1 MGMDGYGMG
10 MGGGWNNWG
19 WDGGWAGALV
29 VALLLG
35 VQRWMNWIFLAEGMK
50 GGGCLEP
57 QDIKFQEMPCFFC
70 FALTQHRLKNLLSSS
85 KSSN

>member
-29 VALLLG
+29 AAASRVLHGFSMDFLG
-35 VQRWMNWIFLAEGMK
+35 CNV
-50 GGGCLEP
+50 
-57 QDIKFQEMPCFFC
+57 
-70 FALTQHRLKNLLSSS
+70 
-85 KSSN
+85 

>member
-29 VALLLG
+29 CCSFAG
-35 VQRWMNWIFLAEGMK
+35 DFPWIFHG
-50 GGGCLEP
+50 
-57 QDIKFQEMPCFFC
+57 FFWM
-70 FALTQHRLKNLLSSS
+70 ARLS
-85 KSSN
+85 KLRA